1 MMRIRPRLRH
11 TRTAVVCALAVGL
24 GGASNAWSQSL
35 IEALSTTYNSNPDL
49 LASRAILR
57 QTDETLSQA
66 VANWRP
72 RVTLNVEFNK
82 VEQDSYTAR
91 AGVAPTFYDLNGRFT
106 TLQVTQPIF
115 RGGKTVAETKQAQ
128 ANIQAQRA
136 ALADTEQT
144 TLLSAVTSYADL
156 VQNIGIADARRN
168 NVRVL
173 VQQLDATRERFR
185 VGELTITD
193 VSQSEARLEA
203 AKADL
208 VAAETNVRISEAAF
222 QRTIGKRP
230 GKLGEIPLIG
240 GLPSSEEEAVG
251 LAMDAGPRAVSAA
264 HRITAANYGVN
275 NAVGDLLPQVN
286 LVGALQQQFDL
297 QVPNDRYYTYALRLQ
312 ATIPIFQNGSEWSRI
327 RSARELVA
335 QRRNELDSARR
346 AVAENV
352 IRAWRQLDSAR
363 SRVTSYESQV
373 RANEVALN
381 GVRQEALVGSR
392 TTLDVLNAE
401 QELLNAQVNLIQARR
416 DTQVSYY
423 GVLAG
428 IGRLTA
434 RTLALPVEYYDEE
447 RYYKDVGSRWIGWG
461 SSGESGTGNILPS
474 ANPTGVAGSTPPPGA
489 TPPSNKPR

>member
-1 MMRIRPRLRH
+1 MRIRPSLRH
-11 TRTAVVCALAVGL
+11 VRSAVACVLAVGL

-57 QTDETLSQA
+57 QTDETLAQA

-72 RVTLNVEFNK
+72 RVTLSVEYNK
-82 VEQDSYTAR
+82 IEQDTLRPTSPVTGPAGTTA
-91 AGVAPTFYDLNGRFT
+91 TFFQLNGKFT
-106 TLQVTQPIF
+106 TLQMVQPLF

-128 ANIQAQRA
+128 SNIQAQRA
-136 ALADTEQT
+136 QLAETEQT
-144 TLLSAVTSYADL
+144 VLLSAVTSYADL
-156 VQNIGIADARRN
+156 IQNIGIADARRN

-193 VSQSEARLEA
+193 VSQSEARLEL

-208 VAAETNVRISEAAF
+208 VQAETNVRIAEAAF
-222 QRTIGKRP
+222 QRTIGKKP

-240 GLPSSEEEAVG
+240 GLPSSEEEAIG
-251 LAMDAGPRAVSAA
+251 LAMDSGPRAVSAA

-275 NAVGDLLPQVN
+275 TAVGDLLPQVN
-286 LVGALQQQFDL
+286 LIGALQQQFDL
-297 QVPNDRYYTYALRLQ
+297 QVPTDQYYTYAARLQ
-312 ATIPIFQNGSEWSRI
+312 ATIPIYQNGSEWSRV

-335 QRRNELDSARR
+335 QRRNELDAARR

-352 IRAWRQLDSAR
+352 IRAWRQLDSSR
-363 SRVTSYESQV
+363 SRVTSFESQV

-392 TTLDVLNAE
+392 TVLDVLNAE
-401 QELLNAQVNLIQARR
+401 QELLNSRVSLVQAQRDEVLASFQLLSAVGKLQAREL
-416 DTQVSYY
+416 
-423 GVLAG
+423 G
-428 IGRLTA
+428 
-434 RTLALPVEYYDEE
+434 LPVEIYDPATNLEAT
-447 RYYKDVGSRWIGWG
+447 RDRW
-461 SSGESGTGNILPS
+461 SGNDI
-474 ANPTGVAGSTPPPGA
+474 PGETA
-489 TPPSNKPR
+489 RK

>member
-1 MMRIRPRLRH
+1 MGPRMGRVH
-11 TRTAVVCALAVGL
+11 AVVACALALGL
-24 GGASNAWSQSL
+24 GNASDAWSQSL

-49 LASRAILR
+49 LASRALLR

-72 RVTLNVEFNK
+72 RVTLNVEYNK
-82 VEQDSYTAR
+82 VQQDSYPIRTPATYY
-91 AGVAPTFYDLNGRFT
+91 ALNGKFT
-106 TLQVTQPIF
+106 TLQIVQPLF
-115 RGGKTVAETKQAQ
+115 RGGKTVADTKQAQ
-128 ANIQAQRA
+128 SNIQAQRA
-136 ALADTEQT
+136 LLADTEQNV
-144 TLLSAVTSYADL
+144 LLAGVTSYSDL

-193 VSQSEARLEA
+193 VSQAEARLEL

-208 VAAETNVRISEAAF
+208 VQADTQVRIAEAAF
-222 QRTIGKRP
+222 QRTTGKKP

-240 GLPSSEEEAVG
+240 GLPSSEEEAIG
-251 LAMDAGPRAVSAA
+251 LAMDGGPRAVSAA

-275 NAVGDLLPQVN
+275 SAVGDLLPQVN

-297 QVPNDRYYTYALRLQ
+297 QFPGDQYYNYALRLQ
-312 ATIPIFQNGSEWSRI
+312 ATIPIFQNGTEWSRI
-327 RSARELVA
+327 RSARELVG
-335 QRRNELDSARR
+335 QRRSELDSTRR

-352 IRAWRQLDSAR
+352 IRAYRQLDSSR
-363 SRVTSYESQV
+363 SRVTSFEAQV

-401 QELLNAQVNLIQARR
+401 QELLNSQVNLIQARR
-416 DTQVSYY
+416 DVQVSYY

-447 RYYKDVGSRWIGWG
+447 RYYNEVGSRWIGWG
-461 SSGESGTGNILPS
+461 GSGESGLSTTSGSP
-474 ANPTGVAGSTPPPGA
+474 AGGGS
-489 TPPSNKPR
+489 R

>member
-1 MMRIRPRLRH
+1 MRIRPSLRH
-11 TRTAVVCALAVGL
+11 ARTAAACILAVGL
-24 GGASNAWSQSL
+24 GGASSAWSQSL

-72 RVTLNVEFNK
+72 RVTLNLEYNK
-82 VEQDSYTAR
+82 VEQDSYSVRT
-91 AGVAPTFYDLNGRFT
+91 APTFYALNGKFT
-106 TLQVTQPIF
+106 TLQVVQPIF
-115 RGGKTVAETKQAQ
+115 RGGKTIAETKQAQ
-128 ANIQAQRA
+128 SNIQAQRA
-136 ALADTEQT
+136 QLAETEQNV
-144 TLLSAVTSYADL
+144 LLSAVTSYADL

-193 VSQSEARLEA
+193 VSQSEARLEL

-208 VAAETNVRISEAAF
+208 VQAETNVRIAEAAF
-222 QRTIGKRP
+222 QRTIGKKP
-230 GKLGEIPLIG
+230 GRLGEIPLIG
-240 GLPSSEEEAVG
+240 GLPSSEEEAIG
-251 LAMDAGPRAVSAA
+251 LAMDGGPRAVTAA

-275 NAVGDLLPQVN
+275 SAVGDLLPQVN

-297 QVPNDRYYTYALRLQ
+297 QVPNDKYYNYAVRLQ

-327 RSARELVA
+327 RSARELVG

-352 IRAWRQLDSAR
+352 IRVVAAARLLALARDVVRDRRSAPTK
-363 SRVTSYESQV
+363 SR
-373 RANEVALN
+373 LN

-401 QELLNAQVNLIQARR
+401 QELLNSQVNLIQARH
-416 DTQVSYY
+416 DVQVAYY

-461 SSGESGTGNILPS
+461 SSGGSGTGIIPPS
-474 ANPTGVAGSTPPPGA
+474 TSPAGVAGTAPH
-489 TPPSNKPR
+489 RERR